1 MLDNTD
7 PEYVS
12 MRDRAHERLREIE
25 EQREQEDTDML
36 IRLIKVRERLW
47 T

>member
-7 PEYVS
+7 PEYVA

-25 EQREQEDTDML
+25 AQREQEDTDML
-36 IRLIKVRERLW
+36 IRLIKIRERLW